1 MDPAVVIGADFY
13 ERTSNHYYKPT
24 ISETKQKMRFGSA
37 NSGIMQNLP
46 KPKYGSCWNGS
57 ASTIYSTAPKYNKT
71 STINLALNRPTLR
84 TKENVKK
91 RLLKK
96 IIALLALKDAS
107 KKKSFAEQYCQRK
120 GDRTHSSS
128 SQCSSHSFELLPT
141 IVEET
146 ESDLISLEEEE
157 FEVSRESSRHN
168 SDASSFS
175 DLQKDVTK
183 GQNPYFTKSALPM
196 MSTTL
201 RSSA

>member
-1 MDPAVVIGADFY
+1 MSY
-13 ERTSNHYYKPT
+13 HYYKPT
-24 ISETKQKMRFGSA
+24 ISETKHKMHFGSV
-37 NSGIMQNLP
+37 NSGAMQKIP

-57 ASTIYSTAPKYNKT
+57 ASTIYSSAPKSNKT
-71 STINLALNRPTLR
+71 SIINLALNRPTLR

-141 IVEET
+141 IMEET
-146 ESDLISLEEEE
+146 ENDLMSLEEEE
-157 FEVSRESSRHN
+157 FVVSRESSRHN
-168 SDASSFS
+168 SDASSCS
-175 DLQKDVTK
+175 DIQKDVII
-183 GQNPYFTKSALPM
+183 GQKLHCTKSALPL